1 MEQRLSI
8 KEYFIIK
15 TNMHLSKSRVSD
27 PLIYIDLFGRSGVY
41 QKFLTSKDE
50 IRGAYMFKLQQTQGG
65 SHECKFMIYETQ
77 IM

>member
-8 KEYFIIK
+8 YQ
-15 TNMHLSKSRVSD
+15 NNVHLSKSRVSD